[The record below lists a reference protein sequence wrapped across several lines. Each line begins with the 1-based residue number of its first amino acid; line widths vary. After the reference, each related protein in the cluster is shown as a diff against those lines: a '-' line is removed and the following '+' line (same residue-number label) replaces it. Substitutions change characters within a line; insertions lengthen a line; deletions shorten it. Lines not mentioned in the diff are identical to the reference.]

1 MNEWREARGQQR
13 GKGLRSSRRQGGQEG
28 PLRRG
33 GVGITVHTGTPT
45 RSERLVIEGGKH
57 RGARQHWIPTL
68 LCLVGL
74 CVLICRGEQIAP
86 GKVFVG
92 IKQAYDTGSLLSG
105 AYFRGLACLLSPQA
119 WKQGRLLS
127 LLFRC
132 RSQGQRG

>member
-1 MNEWREARGQQR
+1 MERSQR
-13 GKGLRSSRRQGGQEG
+13 PAEGKGAEKLQKAGRAGRATAA
-28 PLRRG
+28 G

-68 LCLVGL
+68 LCLLGL
-74 CVLICRGEQIAP
+74 CVLIYRGEQIAP

-92 IKQAYDTGSLLSG
+92 IKQAYDAGSLLSG